1 MADRSD
7 VVDVIHDLINT
18 CRDGEK
24 GFKEAADHAKNPSL
38 KSMATE
44 VSRERAGYA
53 RELESELASIAPEKS
68 DKKDEG
74 HVVGAIHRAWIDTKT
89 ALGAGDQAILEWLE
103 QAEDYAKGKY
113 EKALSVGLPTNI
125 LAVVRRQSQSVI
137 ATHDRVKALRDAKA
151 A

>member
-7 VVDVIHDLINT
+7 VVDAIRDLINT

-24 GFKEAADHAKNPSL
+24 GFHEAADHAKRPDFKTMFL
-38 KSMATE
+38 E

-53 RELESELASIAPEKS
+53 RELESELVSIAPEKS
-68 DKKDEG
+68 DEKDEG
-74 HVVGAIHRAWIDTKT
+74 HVVGALHRAWIDTKT

-103 QAEDYAKGKY
+103 QGEDYAKGKY
-113 EKALSVGLPTNI
+113 EKALSVGLPTNV
-125 LAVVRRQSQSVI
+125 LAVVRRQSQSVH
-137 ATHDRVKALRDAKA
+137 ATHDRIKALRDAKA

>member
-7 VVDVIHDLINT
+7 VVDVIRDLIDT

-24 GFKEAADHAKNPSL
+24 GFKDAAEHAKRPEFKTMFL
-38 KSMATE
+38 E

-53 RELESELASIAPEKS
+53 RELESELVKVSPEKS
-68 DKKDEG
+68 DKKDDG
-74 HVVGAIHRAWIDTKT
+74 HVVGALHRAWIDTKT

-103 QAEDYAKGKY
+103 QGEDYAKGKY
-113 EKALSVGLPTNI
+113 EKALSTGLPSNV
-125 LAVVRRQSQSVI
+125 LAVVRRQSQSI
-137 ATHDRVKALRDAKA
+137 LATHDRVKALRDAKA